1 MPRRVLI
8 ALTLLLPCS
17 TALLGPAR
25 AEEEAATPA
34 QTLLAEVEAA
44 KAAKDDGKWAEA
56 LKRIVALYP
65 DAAEADKKAL
75 AAAAGQA
82 LKSKSESVQ
91 QAGLDALVG
100 TKDGEAAWK
109 AGLKGVM
116 PDPKADEAK
125 PFELRALATLKDLHP
140 DAAVATLM
148 ALFDKAKDPKVC
160 AAALEAL
167 SGYER
172 SKQRVTILEEVVK
185 VVRTAKPGKST
196 SKAVSA
202 TPKWTEISGKV
213 VPALNALTGQS
224 VADLDTWLQM
234 IDEHKKK
241 LADLFQKALD

>member
-1 MPRRVLI
+1 MFRH
-8 ALTLLLPCS
+8 ALVLLPLALACS
-17 TALLGPAR
+17 AAIRPAVR
-25 AEEEAATPA
+25 AEDPAVTPA

-44 KAAKDDGKWAEA
+44 KTAKDDGKWAEG
-56 LKRIVALYP
+56 LKRIVALYA

-140 DAAVATLM
+140 EAAVAPLLG
-148 ALFDKAKDPKVC
+148 LFQKAKDPKVC

-172 SKQRVTILEEVVK
+172 SKQRVSILDEVVK

-213 VPALNALTGQS
+213 VPAFNALTGQS

-241 LADLFQKALD
+241 MADLFQKALD